1 MVVTEQSSKAVA
13 NVLFADSKLLVYA
26 VLDGASV
33 PKLPQLFWEHE
44 PQRVC
49 LYRGELGPDLAATAP
64 YLVKLDADSP
74 FTDLVLKDGW
84 GKHWGIFVL
93 APEEVHL
100 RDLRK
105 HFRTFLVVRDEAGGS
120 MYFRYYDP
128 RVLQV
133 YLPTCNEEE
142 CRVLFGPIASYV
154 VESKDGDQV
163 LRFSCPESTVRLE
176 TIRLQPA
183 G

>member
-1 MVVTEQSSKAVA
+1 MAVTDKPTSAIA

-33 PKLPQLFWEHE
+33 PKLPQLLWDHK
-44 PQRVC
+44 PQHVC
-49 LYRGELGPDLAATAP
+49 LYRGEMGPDLAATAP
-64 YLVKLDADSP
+64 YLVKLEADSP
-74 FTDLVLKDGW
+74 FASVVLKDGW
-84 GKHWGIFVL
+84 GKHWGIFAL
-93 APEEVHL
+93 APGAVEF

-105 HFRTFLVVRDEAGGS
+105 HFRTFLTVRDASGGS

-142 CRVLFGPIASYV
+142 CRILFGPVTSYV
-154 VESKDGDQV
+154 LESKDGGQA
-163 LRFSCPESTVRLE
+163 LQFSCPESTIKRE
-176 TIRLQPA
+176 TIRL
-183 G
+183 